1 MKVKLSYTIPFEKE
15 IEMTPEEYCQFRSGK
30 TRENYFPKN
39 SSSQEYHLSDEARKE
54 LNNWLY
60 SRAKRRS

>member
-1 MKVKLSYTIPFEKE
+1 MKVKLSYVIPYEKE

-30 TRENYFPKN
+30 TRRNYFPEN
-39 SSSQEYHLSDEARKE
+39 SSSQESYLSDEAKEE
-54 LNNWLY
+54 LNDWLY

>member
-1 MKVKLSYTIPFEKE
+1 MKVKLSYTIPYEKE

-30 TRENYFPKN
+30 TRGNYFPKN
-39 SSSQEYHLSDEARKE
+39 SLSQEYHLSDEARKE

-60 SRAKRRS
+60 SRAKGRS